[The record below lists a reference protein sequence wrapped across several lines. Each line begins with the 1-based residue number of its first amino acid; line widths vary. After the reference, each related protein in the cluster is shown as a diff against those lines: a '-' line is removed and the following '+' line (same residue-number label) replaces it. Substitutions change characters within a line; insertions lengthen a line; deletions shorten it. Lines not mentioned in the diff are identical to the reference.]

1 MQAEGTASLDDEERL
16 GLIIEAVPNA
26 MIMVDGRGRI
36 VLVNAEAERA
46 FGYSRAELL
55 SMRVEELVP
64 NRFRHAHQGYRDAF
78 FAAPDTRGMGVGRE
92 LFGLRK
98 DGTEIPIELGLNP
111 ITIGDDRFVLAAV
124 IDITE
129 RLRGQAAADA
139 AREDVLRRS
148 ILDTI
153 PFSIIAT
160 DRGGRILTANPAAE
174 TLLGYRP
181 EELIGSWLTKIDAE
195 PRDRGADGS
204 PLLAG
209 AVGAEGEWTYRRKN
223 GRLIPVNEVI
233 VDLGGDDAG
242 PAGFLAIAYD
252 ITKRIEVRA
261 RVEFMANHDALTSL
275 PNRAKLMK
283 HLDMSI
289 AKAAA
294 EGSEVA
300 LLLLDLDHFK
310 RVNDSLGH
318 HVGDE
323 LLLQVAER
331 LHSWIR
337 RGDLDRA
344 ARR

>member
-1 MQAEGTASLDDEERL
+1 M
-16 GLIIEAVPNA
+16 
-26 MIMVDGRGRI
+26 
-36 VLVNAEAERA
+36 NAEAERA

-64 NRFRHAHQGYRDAF
+64 DRFRHAHQGYRDGF

-111 ITIGDDRFVLAAV
+111 ITIGDERFVLAAI

-174 TLLGYRP
+174 TLLGYPP

-195 PRDRGADGS
+195 PRDRGRRRLPVARRCRGS
-204 PLLAG
+204 
-209 AVGAEGEWTYRRKN
+209 R
-223 GRLIPVNEVI
+223 GR
-233 VDLGGDDAG
+233 VDLPTQG
-242 PAGFLAIAYD
+242 
-252 ITKRIEVRA
+252 RA
-261 RVEFMANHDALTSL
+261 VD
-275 PNRAKLMK
+275 P
-283 HLDMSI
+283 
-289 AKAAA
+289 
-294 EGSEVA
+294 G
-300 LLLLDLDHFK
+300 
-310 RVNDSLGH
+310 
-318 HVGDE
+318 
-323 LLLQVAER
+323 Q
-331 LHSWIR
+331 
-337 RGDLDRA
+337 RGDRGP
-344 ARR
+344 RR